1 MGFLGVCLVMGGEG
15 VKLYVPL
22 SKTCTQTYAVSENIP
37 FSTTT
42 PLILLMSALFL
53 QKDSIFLVKNSTFTQ
68 SNSMRAVRDL
78 LVLFSVF
85 VRQKININDNESF
98 TDHASRIRL
107 PDCSKSVIN

>member
-53 QKDSIFLVKNSTFTQ
+53 QKDSIFLSKI
-68 SNSMRAVRDL
+68 APL
-78 LVLFSVF
+78 LKAIVWELLEIS
-85 VRQKININDNESF
+85 
-98 TDHASRIRL
+98 
-107 PDCSKSVIN
+107 